1 MILSGECFNIYN
13 FLNSLAP
20 KEKND
25 PFFST
30 WLFVANFKKVEP
42 FTITKILI
50 LLSIHPLELPE
61 A

>member
-1 MILSGECFNIYN
+1 MILSGECFNIHN

-30 WLFVANFKKVEP
+30 WLFVANF
-42 FTITKILI
+42 
-50 LLSIHPLELPE
+50 
-61 A
+61 